1 MILHIH
7 EYSVMS
13 SVYGIQRIDYSWFL
27 SLLIYDRLESLN
39 ARMSRRRM
47 KLIQANA
54 MRWISGRFTHSGN
67 PETSFVLV

>member
-13 SVYGIQRIDYSWFL
+13 SVYTADCLLVFF
-27 SLLIYDRLESLN
+27 SLLVYDRLESLN

-54 MRWISGRFTHSGN
+54 MR
-67 PETSFVLV
+67 